1 MKKIGLVSEIGH
13 DFPLEMIEKHQI
25 AIAPAVLDWPEIEN
39 LPGDNTFQKMRELE
53 KKGIKSFGKTSQ
65 PSPKSFLDAFKL
77 QLERFDEVICVVITS
92 KLSGTYN
99 SAIQGRKF
107 LPKEQQEKVFIV
119 DSLSASGG
127 EALPVLR
134 AIDLIKE
141 GKGAAE
147 IVQDLEKLVPQIRV
161 FVMFKDP
168 KWLEASGR
176 ISSLAANLLRGLAK
190 AGIRP
195 LLTFKEGLLVPG
207 GIRRKAE
214 NIPLALFE
222 QVKSEIRKSA
232 DLRQKFRMIITHG
245 DDWDGAERIKK
256 MIKEEIP
263 NTRIS
268 FINIVND
275 FVGAL
280 LGPDTLICAWH
291 EEMK

>member
-1 MKKIGLVSEIGH
+1 MKKIGLVSDAGADLAPEI
-13 DFPLEMIEKHQI
+13 IEKHHMP
-25 AIAPAVLDWPEIEN
+25 IAPGALDWPDIEN
-39 LPGDNTFQKMRELE
+39 LPGENTFQKMRELE

-77 QLERFDEVICVVITS
+77 QLERFDEVVCITITS

-107 LPKEQQEKVFIV
+107 LPKEQQEKIFIV

-127 EALPVLR
+127 EALPVLY
-134 AIDLIKE
+134 AIDLIEK

-147 IVQDLEKLVPQIRV
+147 IAQELEKLIPQISV
-161 FVMFKDP
+161 LVMFKDP

-176 ISSLAANLLRGLAK
+176 ISSLAANLLRRLAK

-207 GIRRKAE
+207 GIRRKAKD
-214 NIPLALFE
+214 IPSALFE
-222 QVKSEIRKSA
+222 QVKSKIKKPA
-232 DLRQKFRMIITHG
+232 QQGKKFRIVITHG
-245 DDWDGAERIKK
+245 DDWKGAERLKK
-256 MIKEEIP
+256 MIEEEIP

-268 FINIVND
+268 FINIIND

-280 LGPDTLICAWH
+280 MGPDTLICAWH
-291 EEMK
+291 EKL